1 MGGRPRVFA
10 MSIEDPSSPTNRG
23 DSAESRASSRAARAA
38 DAAQAAEVGAAAE
51 ADAAA
56 TSADAAAAA
65 ETGATTGAIKAA
77 EAAEAAAHP
86 SPADAPTPRRSTWT
100 RMDRPFRLGFLL
112 TLGGLSAFLLAI
124 ALTNL
129 STVLVYVAFALFAA
143 LGLNPAVRLL
153 ERRGLSRGL
162 SVATVIVAL
171 VVAVGLVLVM
181 IVPIVV
187 EQVASFVKSVPEVVD
202 QFMHTDL
209 YLLLEKQFGDQIGK
223 LLSDGEKL
231 LTDGKTLTALGGGAL
246 KVGTSIAEGVSAFVI
261 VFVLTLYF
269 VVGLPGI
276 ITATLRLAPA
286 RKRQQARDIVDQITE
301 SVGGYVQGMV
311 ILAFANSM
319 MALALYLILGLP
331 FPPLMAVVAFLV
343 TLIPLVGPLLFLAIG
358 TVVAVL
364 ANPVNAL
371 IFGVVYL
378 IYIQIEAYV
387 LTPKVMNRTVSVPGL
402 LVVIGALVG
411 GTLLGL
417 LGALVAVP
425 ATASILIV
433 LNQIFIPRQDERV

>member
-1 MGGRPRVFA
+1 
-10 MSIEDPSSPTNRG
+10 MSTEDPTSP
-23 DSAESRASSRAARAA
+23 AASDRRDSRAAARATRAA
-38 DAAQAAEVGAAAE
+38 DAAEAAEVGAAIQ

-56 TSADAAAAA
+56 DEASAAADEADAAAAA
-65 ETGATTGAIKAA
+65 A
-77 EAAEAAAHP
+77 EAAEHP
-86 SPADAPTPRRSTWT
+86 SPADAPTPRRSMWT
-100 RMDRPFRLGFLL
+100 RIDRPYRLGFLL
-112 TLGGLSAFLLAI
+112 TLGGLSAFLVAL
-124 ALTNL
+124 ALTSL
-129 STVLVYVAFALFAA
+129 STVLVYVAIALFAA

-153 ERRGLSRGL
+153 ERRGLSRGV
-162 SVATVIVAL
+162 SVAIVIVAL
-171 VVAVGLVLVM
+171 VAAVGLVLVL
-181 IVPIVV
+181 IVPVVV
-187 EQVASFVKSVPEVVD
+187 EQIASFVKSVPKVIDDFV
-202 QFMHTDL
+202 HTDL
-209 YLLLEKQFGDQIGK
+209 YLLLEKQFGDQIGS
-223 LLSDGEKL
+223 LLTDGEKL

-276 ITATLRLAPA
+276 ITSMLRLAPA
-286 RKRQQARDIVDQITE
+286 RKRQQARGIVDQITE

-319 MALALYLILGLP
+319 VALVLYLLLGLP

-343 TLIPLVGPLLFLAIG
+343 TLIPLIGPLLFLAIG
-358 TVVAVL
+358 TVVALL
-364 ANPVNAL
+364 ADPVHAL

-387 LTPKVMNRTVSVPGL
+387 LTPKVMNRTLEVPGL
-402 LVVIGALVG
+402 LVVLGALVG

>member
-1 MGGRPRVFA
+1 
-10 MSIEDPSSPTNRG
+10 MSTEEP
-23 DSAESRASSRAARAA
+23 SRASVE
-38 DAAQAAEVGAAAE
+38 AQTG
-51 ADAAA
+51 
-56 TSADAAAAA
+56 SAGPGPI
-65 ETGATTGAIKAA
+65 EPTVEA
-77 EAAEAAAHP
+77 EAAQHP
-86 SPADAPTPRRSTWT
+86 SPADAPPPRRSIWT
-100 RMDRPFRLGFLL
+100 RIDRPFRLGFLV
-112 TLGGLSAFLLAI
+112 TLGGLAAI
-124 ALTNL
+124 LVALALTSL

-162 SVATVIVAL
+162 SVAIVIVAL
-171 VVAVGLVLVM
+171 VTAVGLVLVM
-181 IVPIVV
+181 IVPVVV
-187 EQVASFVKSVPEVVD
+187 EQIASFVKSVPKVVD
-202 QFMHTDL
+202 DFTHTDL
-209 YLLLEKQFGDQIGK
+209 YALLERQFGDQIGS
-223 LLSDGEKL
+223 LLSDGQKL

-246 KVGTSIAEGVSAFVI
+246 KVGTSIAAGISAFVI

-269 VVGLPGI
+269 VVGLPAI
-276 ITATLRLAPA
+276 ITSMLRLVPA
-286 RKRQQARDIVDQITE
+286 RKRSQTRSIVMQITE

-319 MALALYLILGLP
+319 VALLLYVLLGLP

-358 TVVAVL
+358 TVTALL
-364 ANPVNAL
+364 ADPLHAL

-387 LTPKVMNRTVSVPGL
+387 LTPRVMNRTLSVPGL

-425 ATASILIV
+425 ATASLLII
-433 LNQIFIPRQDERV
+433 LNQIFIPRQDART

>member
-1 MGGRPRVFA
+1 
-10 MSIEDPSSPTNRG
+10 MSTEEPSSSASRDSG
-23 DSAESRASSRAARAA
+23 DSRADSRATRAA
-38 DAAQAAEVGAAAE
+38 DDAEAAEIRAAVE

-56 TSADAAAAA
+56 
-65 ETGATTGAIKAA
+65 
-77 EAAEAAAHP
+77 EAAERAEHP
-86 SPADAPTPRRSTWT
+86 SAADAPTPRRSTWT
-100 RMDRPFRLGFLL
+100 RMDRPFRLGFLI
-112 TLGGLSAFLLAI
+112 TLGGLSAFLLAL

-162 SVATVIVAL
+162 SVAIVIVAL
-171 VVAVGLVLVM
+171 VVAVGLILVM
-181 IVPIVV
+181 IVPVVV
-187 EQVASFVKSVPEVVD
+187 EQVSSFVKSVPQVID
-202 QFMHTDL
+202 DFMHTDL
-209 YLLLEKQFGDQIGK
+209 YLLLEKQFGDQIDS
-223 LLSDGEKL
+223 LLADGEKL

-246 KVGTSIAEGVSAFVI
+246 KVGSSIATGISAFVI

-276 ITATLRLAPA
+276 ITSMLRLTPA
-286 RKRQQARDIVDQITE
+286 RKRSQARGIVEQITE

-319 MALALYLILGLP
+319 MALVLYLLLGLP

-378 IYIQIEAYV
+378 VYIQIEAYV

-433 LNQIFIPRQDERV
+433 LNQIFIPRQDARV

>member
-1 MGGRPRVFA
+1 MTSEEPARP
-10 MSIEDPSSPTNRG
+10 
-23 DSAESRASSRAARAA
+23 DSTTAARAA
-38 DAAQAAEVGAAAE
+38 HGTDVAGTDLSEAAHAV
-51 ADAAA
+51 
-56 TSADAAAAA
+56 
-65 ETGATTGAIKAA
+65 KAA
-77 EAAEAAAHP
+77 EIAEAVEAVEHP
-86 SPADAPTPRRSTWT
+86 SPADPPTPRRSTWT

-112 TLGGLSAFLLAI
+112 TLGGLAAFLVAL
-124 ALTNL
+124 ALTSL

-153 ERRGLSRGL
+153 ERRGLSRGI
-162 SVATVIVAL
+162 SVAIVIVAL
-171 VVAVGLVLVM
+171 VTAVGLVLVM
-181 IVPIVV
+181 IVPVVV
-187 EQVASFVKSVPEVVD
+187 EQVASFVKSVPDVVD
-202 QFMHTDL
+202 DFMHTDL
-209 YLLLEKQFGDQIGK
+209 YALLERQFGDQVGA
-223 LLSDGEKL
+223 LLADGQNL

-246 KVGTSIAEGVSAFVI
+246 KVGTSIATGVSAFVI

-276 ITATLRLAPA
+276 VTATLRLVPA
-286 RKRQQARDIVDQITE
+286 RTRVQTRSIVDQITE

-311 ILAFANSM
+311 VLAFANSVV
-319 MALALYLILGLP
+319 ALLLYLVLGLP

-358 TVVAVL
+358 TVVALL
-364 ANPVNAL
+364 ADPVHAL
-371 IFGVVYL
+371 IFGIVYL
-378 IYIQIEAYV
+378 VYIQIEAYV

-433 LNQIFIPRQDERV
+433 LNQVFIPRQDARI

>member
-1 MGGRPRVFA
+1 
-10 MSIEDPSSPTNRG
+10 
-23 DSAESRASSRAARAA
+23 
-38 DAAQAAEVGAAAE
+38 
-51 ADAAA
+51 
-56 TSADAAAAA
+56 
-65 ETGATTGAIKAA
+65 
-77 EAAEAAAHP
+77 
-86 SPADAPTPRRSTWT
+86 
-100 RMDRPFRLGFLL
+100 MDRPFRLGFLL
-112 TLGGLSAFLLAI
+112 TLGGLSAFLLAL

-162 SVATVIVAL
+162 SVAIVIVAL

-181 IVPIVV
+181 IVPVV
-187 EQVASFVKSVPEVVD
+187 VTQVASFVKSVPDVID
-202 QFMHTDL
+202 DFMHTDL
-209 YLLLEKQFGDQIGK
+209 YLLLERQFGEQIGS
-223 LLSDGEKL
+223 LLADGEKL

-246 KVGTSIAEGVSAFVI
+246 KVGTSIAAGISAFVI

-276 ITATLRLAPA
+276 VSSMLRLAPA
-286 RKRQQARDIVDQITE
+286 RKRAQARGIIDQITE

-311 ILAFANSM
+311 ILAFANSVV
-319 MALALYLILGLP
+319 ALILYLVLGLP

-364 ANPVNAL
+364 ANPVHAL

>member
-1 MGGRPRVFA
+1 MN
-10 MSIEDPSSPTNRG
+10 SEESSPKAG
-23 DSAESRASSRAARAA
+23 PAVPHPA
-38 DAAQAAEVGAAAE
+38 DAHDVASAVKAVDVAE
-51 ADAAA
+51 AV
-56 TSADAAAAA
+56 
-65 ETGATTGAIKAA
+65 
-77 EAAEAAAHP
+77 EAAEHP

-112 TLGGLSAFLLAI
+112 TLGGLAAFLVAL
-124 ALTNL
+124 ALTSL

-162 SVATVIVAL
+162 SVAIVIVAL
-171 VVAVGLVLVM
+171 VTVVGLVLAL
-181 IVPIVV
+181 IVPVVV
-187 EQVASFVKSVPEVVD
+187 EQVASFVKSVPDVVD
-202 QFMHTDL
+202 DFMNTDL
-209 YLLLEKQFGDQIGK
+209 YALLQRQFGDQIGA
-223 LLSDGEKL
+223 LLDDAENL

-246 KVGTSIAEGVSAFVI
+246 KVGTSIAAGISAFVI

-276 ITATLRLAPA
+276 ITATLRLVPA
-286 RKRQQARDIVDQITE
+286 RRRVQTRSIVDQITE

-311 ILAFANSM
+311 ILAFANSIV
-319 MALALYLILGLP
+319 ALLLYLALGLP

-358 TVVAVL
+358 TVVALL
-364 ANPVNAL
+364 ADPVHAL
-371 IFGVVYL
+371 IFGIIYL
-378 IYIQIEAYV
+378 VYIQIEAYV

>member
-1 MGGRPRVFA
+1 
-10 MSIEDPSSPTNRG
+10 MSTEEPSSSASRDSG
-23 DSAESRASSRAARAA
+23 DSRAESRATRAA
-38 DAAQAAEVGAAAE
+38 D
-51 ADAAA
+51 D
-56 TSADAAAAA
+56 
-65 ETGATTGAIKAA
+65 A
-77 EAAEAAAHP
+77 EAAEIRAADEADDTAEAAERAEHP

-100 RMDRPFRLGFLL
+100 RMDRPFRLGFLI
-112 TLGGLSAFLLAI
+112 TLGGLSAFLLAL

-162 SVATVIVAL
+162 SVAIVIVAL
-171 VVAVGLVLVM
+171 VVAVGLILVM
-181 IVPIVV
+181 IVPVVV
-187 EQVASFVKSVPEVVD
+187 EQVSSFVKSVPQVID
-202 QFMHTDL
+202 DFMHTDL
-209 YLLLEKQFGDQIGK
+209 YLLLEKQFGDQIDS
-223 LLSDGEKL
+223 LLADGEKL

-246 KVGTSIAEGVSAFVI
+246 KVGSSIATGISAFVI

-276 ITATLRLAPA
+276 ITSMLRLAPA
-286 RKRQQARDIVDQITE
+286 RKRSQARGIVEQITE

-319 MALALYLILGLP
+319 MALVLYLLLGLP

-378 IYIQIEAYV
+378 VYIQIEAYV

-433 LNQIFIPRQDERV
+433 LNQIFIPRQDARV

>member
-1 MGGRPRVFA
+1 
-10 MSIEDPSSPTNRG
+10 MSTEDPTSPAASDRG
-23 DSAESRASSRAARAA
+23 DSRAAARA
-38 DAAQAAEVGAAAE
+38 
-51 ADAAA
+51 
-56 TSADAAAAA
+56 TRAAAAA
-65 ETGATTGAIKAA
+65 ETAEMGAAIQADAAADEAGAAADEADAAAASA
-77 EAAEAAAHP
+77 EAAEAAEHP
-86 SPADAPTPRRSTWT
+86 SPADAPTPRRSMWT

-112 TLGGLSAFLLAI
+112 TLGGLSAFLVAL
-124 ALTNL
+124 ALTSL
-129 STVLVYVAFALFAA
+129 STVLIYVAIALFAA

-153 ERRGLSRGL
+153 ERRGLSRGV
-162 SVATVIVAL
+162 SVAIVIVAL
-171 VVAVGLVLVM
+171 VIAVGLVLVM
-181 IVPIVV
+181 IVPVVV
-187 EQVASFVKSVPEVVD
+187 EQIASFVKSVPDVID
-202 QFMHTDL
+202 DFMHTDL
-209 YLLLEKQFGDQIGK
+209 YLLLEKQFGDQIGS
-223 LLSDGEKL
+223 LLADGQNL

-276 ITATLRLAPA
+276 IRSMLRLAPA
-286 RKRQQARDIVDQITE
+286 RKRHQARSIIDQITE

-319 MALALYLILGLP
+319 VALVLYLLLGLP

-343 TLIPLVGPLLFLAIG
+343 TLIPLIGPLLFLAIG
-358 TVVAVL
+358 TVVALL
-364 ANPVNAL
+364 ADPVHAL

-387 LTPKVMNRTVSVPGL
+387 LTPKVMNRTLEVPGL
-402 LVVIGALVG
+402 LVVLGALVG

-425 ATASILIV
+425 ATASILII

>member
-1 MGGRPRVFA
+1 M
-10 MSIEDPSSPTNRG
+10 
-23 DSAESRASSRAARAA
+23 
-38 DAAQAAEVGAAAE
+38 
-51 ADAAA
+51 
-56 TSADAAAAA
+56 
-65 ETGATTGAIKAA
+65 
-77 EAAEAAAHP
+77 
-86 SPADAPTPRRSTWT
+86 WT
-100 RMDRPFRLGFLL
+100 RVDRPFRLGFLL
-112 TLGGLSAFLLAI
+112 TLGGLSAFLVAL
-124 ALTNL
+124 ALTSL
-129 STVLVYVAFALFAA
+129 STVLIYVAIALFAA

-153 ERRGLSRGL
+153 ERRGLSRGI
-162 SVATVIVAL
+162 SVAIVIVAL

-181 IVPIVV
+181 IVPVVV
-187 EQVASFVKSVPEVVD
+187 EQVASFVKSVPDVVD
-202 QFMHTDL
+202 DFMHTDL
-209 YLLLEKQFGDQIGK
+209 YLLLENQFGDQINS
-223 LLSDGEKL
+223 LLADGQKL

-276 ITATLRLAPA
+276 IASMLRLAPA
-286 RKRQQARDIVDQITE
+286 RKRRQARSIIDQIAE

-319 MALALYLILGLP
+319 VALVLYLLLGLP

-343 TLIPLVGPLLFLAIG
+343 TLIPLIGPLLFLAIG
-358 TVVAVL
+358 TVVALL
-364 ANPVNAL
+364 ADPLHAL

-387 LTPKVMNRTVSVPGL
+387 LTPKVMNRTLEVPGL
-402 LVVIGALVG
+402 LVVLGALAG

-425 ATASILIV
+425 ATASILII
-433 LNQIFIPRQDERV
+433 LNRIFIPRQDERV